1 MLYVSVISVCV
12 HLPSHTDSD
21 VRNIIDKL
29 AVFVARNGVEFEQM
43 TMEKQRENPKFKFLF
58 GGESNVYY
66 RWRVGQEQASL
77 YGQPQQQTGVY
88 VYCGRGCREVYSIVW
103 GVAWVRSSAA
113 MYKCICILG
122 TRTCLLEIM

>member
-1 MLYVSVISVCV
+1 MLTKLIFALRFFEICYMFLLCV

-77 YGQPQQQTGVY
+77 YGQPQQQTGLLA
-88 VYCGRGCREVYSIVW
+88 
-103 GVAWVRSSAA
+103 VA
-113 MYKCICILG
+113 
-122 TRTCLLEIM
+122 